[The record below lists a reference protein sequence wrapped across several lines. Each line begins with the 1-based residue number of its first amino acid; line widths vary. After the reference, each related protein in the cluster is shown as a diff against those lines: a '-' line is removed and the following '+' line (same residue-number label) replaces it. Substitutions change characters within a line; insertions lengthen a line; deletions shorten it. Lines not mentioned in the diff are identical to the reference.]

1 MNVAQVASINPAVLM
16 PLIAPPTTQ
25 QTRQSRRL
33 YVGNLPPNAVDVELM
48 EFFNAA
54 LIAANVATSPG
65 NPVVSCQINYEKNFA
80 FLEFR
85 TVEETNAGMG
95 FDGITLHGHSLKV
108 RRPKDYIA
116 PTSPPPTPAAAPVP
130 SLPSPGIASPPN
142 IPGIV
147 STNVADTPNK
157 VFMGGIPG
165 FLTEDQ
171 VKELASSFGSLKSFN
186 LVKDTTSGTSK
197 GYAFFEYNDENVT
210 DRACQGL
217 NGMLLGDKTI
227 MVQRAYLG
235 ARGTTNPAQNP
246 QAVADAQKASASNPF
261 LSQILLGMTLL
272 GTLNPP
278 ASSNIIIL
286 LNMATQEEIADEK
299 EYNALLEDVKEECGK
314 FGKVTAVHILR
325 PPEVAHNVN
334 LTKVYVQYES
344 LECAQQAHQTLGGRK
359 YNGRTVITHYAPPD
373 AIPAP
378 PPQLELPPPPPPMD
392 SAMTAY

>member
-1 MNVAQVASINPAVLM
+1 
-16 PLIAPPTTQ
+16 
-25 QTRQSRRL
+25 
-33 YVGNLPPNAVDVELM
+33 M

-54 LIAANVATSPG
+54 LVAAKVTSKPG

-85 TVEETNAGMG
+85 DVDETNAGMG

-116 PTSPPPTPAAAPVP
+116 PSSPPPAPAPLPSVP
-130 SLPSPGIASPPN
+130 SPDAGIDSPTA

-157 VFMGGIPG
+157 VFMGGIPA

-171 VKELASSFGSLKSFN
+171 VKELATSFGQLKSFN
-186 LVKDTTSGTSK
+186 LVKDTTTGLSK
-197 GYAFFEYNDENVT
+197 GYAFFEYADENVT

-217 NGMLLGDKTI
+217 NGMQLGDKTI

-246 QAVADAQKASASNPF
+246 EAVAAAQAASASNPF

-286 LNMATQEEIADEK
+286 MNMATQEEIADEK
-299 EYNALLEDVKEECGK
+299 EYRGLLGMSHPTSARYYSQMELRQSLCDYSLNTTSESVKEDCS
-314 FGKVTAVHILR
+314 
-325 PPEVAHNVN
+325 PPLESRALVA
-334 LTKVYVQYES
+334 
-344 LECAQQAHQTLGGRK
+344 
-359 YNGRTVITHYAPPD
+359 
-373 AIPAP
+373 
-378 PPQLELPPPPPPMD
+378 
-392 SAMTAY
+392 